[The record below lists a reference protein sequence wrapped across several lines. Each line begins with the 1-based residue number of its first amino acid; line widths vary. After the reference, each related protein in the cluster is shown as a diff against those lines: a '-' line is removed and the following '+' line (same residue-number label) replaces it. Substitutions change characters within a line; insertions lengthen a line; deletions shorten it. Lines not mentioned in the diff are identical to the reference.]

1 MNVRASAEL
10 TFISHYANRFPGLNK
25 TTNFFKDYRRMFV
38 KGNDVAGMLN
48 RDHVTCFSCK
58 AGKNNYA
65 SQRGLNALVLFTGDI
80 NAVMPGTDIKMLGHH
95 SPHRSEKSRSE
106 EHTSELQSLMRISY
120 AVFCLKKKKQHTTN
134 HTA

>member
-1 MNVRASAEL
+1 MKMRASAEL
-10 TFISHYANRFPGLNK
+10 SCISHYANRFPGLNK
-25 TTNFFKDYRRMFV
+25 TTNFFKDYRTMFV

-95 SPHRSEKSRSE
+95 SPHRSEKSMVSDGGLFPRD
-106 EHTSELQSLMRISY
+106 RISTQFE
-120 AVFCLKKKKQHTTN
+120 AVPAFNVCPEG
-134 HTA
+134 

>member
-1 MNVRASAEL
+1 MKMRASAEL
-10 TFISHYANRFPGLNK
+10 SCISHYANRFPGLNK
-25 TTNFFKDYRRMFV
+25 TTNFFKDYRTMFV

-80 NAVMPGTDIKMLGHH
+80 NAVMPGT
-95 SPHRSEKSRSE
+95 RSE
-106 EHTSELQSLMRISY
+106 EHTSALQSLMRISS
-120 AVFCLKKKKQHTTN
+120 AVFLLKKHTQH
-134 HTA
+134 